1 MRRGAGEGRGSGGR
15 ARGGVGRGLVLG
27 SPRELGTVGLVA
39 GLCGAYAGV
48 LVTASSILSTTSR
61 PGGGGTGV
69 GLLLSIVA
77 MVFILVAVY
86 VSAVVIV
93 NAVDTVVAGR
103 LRQIALLRLLGAR
116 PATLRASVMR
126 GAGGVGT
133 IGAVAGAVLGV
144 LATDAFRVVLVRRG
158 SLPDGPYAVTSPFVV
173 VPVATIAVTALAAGW
188 VGSRAV
194 LRVTAAQAMSGAEA
208 LPRATRSAS
217 VARATV
223 CVVLMVVGALAL
235 VGAAWMG
242 EEGSAF
248 GLLLAFVGSAVSGTG
263 LLVGS
268 RLVVPGLVA
277 LVGRLLGSDPP
288 SRVARRNAVADPLRT
303 TRSTMGLVIG
313 VTLVTTI
320 ASGMRALQVSVDSW
334 TGLTPGQRAESHAI
348 LSAMTSILV
357 AIVVVSCV
365 ISAVGFVSTM
375 SLTVIQR
382 QREIGLLRA
391 LGFTGAQVRSMVTK
405 ESAALAGTAVAF
417 GLALGLTYGSVGAQS
432 LVGSQ
437 SRGFVW
443 GLPWVVIASIAV
455 AGLVLVLVA
464 AAPPARRAVAL
475 APVEALRVD
484 R

>member
-1 MRRGAGEGRGSGGR
+1 MSTAGVR
-15 ARGGVGRGLVLG
+15 RGLVLG

-48 LVTASSILSTTSR
+48 LVTASSLLTAMAAQTDGQTSAGLMLAVVST
-61 PGGGGTGV
+61 
-69 GLLLSIVA
+69 
-77 MVFILVAVY
+77 VFILIAVY

-126 GAGGVGT
+126 SAGAVGAL
-133 IGAVAGAVLGV
+133 GAVAGAVLGV
-144 LATDAFRVVLVRRG
+144 LATDVFRIVLVHRG
-158 SLPDGPYAVTSPFVV
+158 TLPGVTYPVTSSFLLA
-173 VPVATIAVTALAAGW
+173 PVATISFMALAAGW
-188 VGSRAV
+188 VGSRSV
-194 LRVTAAQAMSGAEA
+194 LRVTAAQALTGAEGA
-208 LPRATRSAS
+208 APAPDRSTSVVRAAF
-217 VARATV
+217 AI
-223 CVVLMVVGALAL
+223 VLMAGGALVLVAAAWL
-235 VGAAWMG
+235 GERGSLAGFLAAFVGAAT
-242 EEGSAF
+242 
-248 GLLLAFVGSAVSGTG
+248 SGTG
-263 LLVGS
+263 LLIGA
-268 RLVVPGLVA
+268 RFVVPRLVA
-277 LVGRLLGSDPP
+277 LAGRLLGSDPP

-334 TGLTPGQRAESHAI
+334 TGLTAEQRAETHTV
-348 LSAMTSILV
+348 LSTMTSILV
-357 AIVVVSCV
+357 AIVVISCV

-382 QREIGLLRA
+382 RREIGLLRA

-417 GLALGLTYGSVGAQS
+417 GLALGLGYGSVGAQS
-432 LVGSQ
+432 LVGFQ
-437 SRGFVW
+437 TDGFVW
-443 GLPWVVIASIAV
+443 GLPWAVLGTVAVV
-455 AGLVLVLVA
+455 GLLLVLVA
-464 AAPPARRAVAL
+464 AAPPARRAVAI
-475 APVEALRVD
+475 APVEALHVD